1 MSKRTERFRLRHRD
15 EKHGHGLIRN
25 LWPAD
30 SVHMRAAQENA
41 AKRAHLYMH
50 SAARRRFLAAREAS

>member
-1 MSKRTERFRLRHRD
+1 MVKSRRWRIRDRASKQ
-15 EKHGHGLIRN
+15 GHGLIRN

-30 SVHMRAAQENA
+30 SIHMRATRESA

-50 SAARRRFLAAREAS
+50 SAARRRFLAEESAS